1 MRDPDENPAADA
13 DEAPEAEAALPE
25 PSADGDASAEQERR
39 RKRRRRVETLNELP
53 VVDVDVDEN
62 EEPTERM
69 SVVSGR
75 IQLIGDSSVV
85 VTERSPEPEA
95 SVIIDEPLPEPEAS
109 VIIDEPP
116 PEPEASVII
125 DEGAAEVRRDTDS
138 YETLDEME
146 IVDDEPSGPLEIPD
160 EEAPEVE
167 EIEAEEAEEVDEDA
181 GPEVTTEEIEAE
193 EVEEVD
199 EDAGPEVTGEEVEAA
214 QVEEVEAEE
223 VEEVDEEAGPDVTD
237 EEVEA
242 EEIEK
247 VEASEEAEAAEVE
260 EVEAEDVDEDAGPEV
275 TDEEGEELEEVEAE
289 EEVEPMEAEEAFSS
303 VPPVTKQPTSTPP
316 PFTKKK
322 VESIPP
328 PPPPAPVST
337 EQVDVD
343 EDVAP
348 QVLAIPEDDVKRD
361 FKVAVEREALEAAA
375 IEVIPPEFMVEE
387 DDAPKPPRPR
397 PRRPKRVRKW
407 YEEIFGDEYLMNE
420 PKLSDFQTRREIDF
434 VEKGLGL
441 RPGAMILDLACGSGT
456 HAIGMSK
463 RGYQVVGLDY
473 SVAMLAIAGEEAQEH
488 DIKINFLHGDMRDLQ
503 FGPTF
508 DGVYCI
514 GTSFGYFDEENNQK
528 VVQGIRKALKPG
540 GVFLLEVDNRDF
552 VMRSQP
558 NLLWYEGDGFIC
570 MEETSFDYISSRLT
584 VNRTMLMDEG
594 GKKVSKY
601 SIRVYSLHELG
612 TILHNEGFSVNRI
625 GGHRAAPMAF
635 LGEESPKIIITAR
648 KKAEEG

>member
-1 MRDPDENPAADA
+1 MRDPDENPADEA
-13 DEAPEAEAALPE
+13 DEAVEAEAADPE
-25 PSADGDASAEQERR
+25 PPADGELPADEQERR
-39 RKRRRRVETLNELP
+39 RRRRRRVDTLNELP
-53 VVDVDVDEN
+53 VVDVDVDED

-75 IQLIGDSSVV
+75 IQLIGDASVV
-85 VTERSPEPEA
+85 VTERAPEPEA
-95 SVIIDEPLPEPEAS
+95 SVIIDEPASEPEAS
-109 VIIDEPP
+109 VIIDES
-116 PEPEASVII
+116 A
-125 DEGAAEVRRDTDS
+125 GEVRRDTDS

-146 IVDDEPSGPLEIPD
+146 IVDDEPSGPLEISADDVEPVQVEPGEVEEVEEIEEVE

-167 EIEAEEAEEVDEDA
+167 DIAEQEETEEAETE
-181 GPEVTTEEIEAE
+181 PEEEEADAE
-193 EVEEVD
+193 EVEVD
-199 EDAGPEVTGEEVEAA
+199 EEEEAEADAEEVEADE
-214 QVEEVEAEE
+214 EEVEA
-223 VEEVDEEAGPDVTD
+223 DE

-242 EEIEK
+242 DEEE
-247 VEASEEAEAAEVE
+247 VEADEEEVEADEEEEEEAEDVEPEEVEAAEVE
-260 EVEAEDVDEDAGPEV
+260 EI
-275 TDEEGEELEEVEAE
+275 
-289 EEVEPMEAEEAFSS
+289 EPMEAEEAFSS
-303 VPPVTKQPTSTPP
+303 VPPATSKSTSTPP

-322 VESIPP
+322 VESFPP
-328 PPPPAPVST
+328 PPPPAPVT
-337 EQVDVD
+337 EEQVDTD

-361 FKVAVEREALEAAA
+361 YKVAVEREALEAAA

-387 DDAPKPPRPR
+387 DDKPKPPRL
-397 PRRPKRVRKW
+397 RPKRPKRPRKW

-420 PKLSDFQTRREIDF
+420 PKLSDFQNRREIDF

-514 GTSFGYFDEENNQK
+514 GTSLGYFDEENNQK
-528 VVQGIRKALKPG
+528 VIQGIRRALKPG

-552 VMRSQP
+552 VMRAQP

-612 TILHNEGFSVNRI
+612 TILHKEGFSVNSI